1 MKPEQLEID
10 RLRKQAV
17 RLKAER
23 EIPKKVAVG
32 STGQCNMILLHKA
45 SGSLQRQE
53 QVDQVYHCNRK
64 RNSL

>member
-53 QVDQVYHCNRK
+53 QVD
-64 RNSL
+64 